1 MRARYCKS
9 KGLRDD
15 GAAVAVPHEHVV
27 LASCLEGDYPVR
39 EAFGCVVARS
49 LAVGAAPAKRL
60 DLEAFVVGVQP
71 APQVPFELAAFLP
84 PRLARVRIGLSEGA
98 MDGKDSG
105 HAPSFFVFF
114 FDAVLFTRGWQ
125 KSGYMKRLEALP
137 YLFPHIVL
145 AVAAYGLAMDD
156 IGPIQHVTQL
166 FLLVIVVDHLLGSA
180 NNRSMS
186 RATTASRDAIQ
197 SLSLWPTVPLHVA
210 LVLLG
215 LERAAD
221 YGVLTREFVVL
232 TVSVGFVG
240 AMFTIPAAHELVHRA
255 TRVERLMGLTI
266 LGLFAYP
273 HFAIEHVGG
282 HHRNLGTPRDPA
294 TARFGES
301 FFAFYE
307 RAIVDSAA
315 SAWALEARRLC
326 RLRRRV
332 LGVHNRLL
340 RYLAAL
346 AAAYTLIA
354 LYFGDRKS

>member
-1 MRARYCKS
+1 
-9 KGLRDD
+9 
-15 GAAVAVPHEHVV
+15 
-27 LASCLEGDYPVR
+27 
-39 EAFGCVVARS
+39 
-49 LAVGAAPAKRL
+49 
-60 DLEAFVVGVQP
+60 
-71 APQVPFELAAFLP
+71 
-84 PRLARVRIGLSEGA
+84 
-98 MDGKDSG
+98 
-105 HAPSFFVFF
+105 
-114 FDAVLFTRGWQ
+114 
-125 KSGYMKRLEALP
+125 MKRLEALP

-354 LYFGDRKS
+354 LYFGAAGVSFMVVQSIIGLTTLEVINYVQHYGLVRRALPTGRYERITAQHSWNSNHVLSNWLLLNLPRHSDHHDNAARSYRDLRSVDDAPQLPTGYFGLFLLALVPPLWRKVMDPRVRVWREKQGYPK